1 VGCFLSRPPY
11 LFWKGTLPN
20 IRTSRFRQ
28 RIFDDP
34 MDVGIDLVEFVGN
47 VSFLIEERL
56 IGFFYFFSLFSFD
69 EDSEACT
76 N

>member
-1 VGCFLSRPPY
+1 
-11 LFWKGTLPN
+11 
-20 IRTSRFRQ
+20 
-28 RIFDDP
+28 

-69 EDSEACT
+69 ENSEACT